1 MAGPKKQA
9 PKKDSKESVETLS
22 KLEYEQYVS
31 ALEQFDQA
39 YPEVGKQKEFLGIAL
54 AVEPGAM
61 SVKITV
67 TQLGEARFTEA
78 MALPKEFE
86 AAFPGAK
93 AIFKIAIK
101 PAPILTSATPK
112 SAAGKKT
119 APVFPVK
126 PSASAAQS

>member
-1 MAGPKKQA
+1 MAAKKT
-9 PKKDSKESVETLS
+9 PSKKDAKEAVETLT

-31 ALEQFDQA
+31 ALGQFDSA
-39 YPEVGKQKEFLGIAL
+39 YPDVGKQKEFLGIAL
-54 AVEPGAM
+54 AIEPAGM

-67 TQLGEARFTEA
+67 TQLGEGRFTEA

-86 AAFPGAK
+86 ATFPGAR
-93 AIFKIAIK
+93 AVFKITIK

-126 PSASAAQS
+126 ASST